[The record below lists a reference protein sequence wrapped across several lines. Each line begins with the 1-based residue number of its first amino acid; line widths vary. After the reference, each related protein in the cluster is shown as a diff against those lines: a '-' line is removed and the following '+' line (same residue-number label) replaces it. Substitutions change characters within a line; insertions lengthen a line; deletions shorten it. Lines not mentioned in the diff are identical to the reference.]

1 MKILT
6 EFLSRRLPLLI
17 LFTAIFTYFSPFYLK
32 TASWVPSFLLG
43 VVIFFTG
50 ISMDVAAI
58 RGMKAKKRELIM
70 ATLLKWTLTVFT
82 SIGIAY
88 LFFSSKPDIAAGI
101 ILSGT
106 VPSATAATL
115 YTFLAG
121 GNTSLVIAASLMDVV
136 ISPIVTPLSMLGLS
150 DMLVSISFFNLL
162 KSFLLIVVLPLSAG
176 IFFQRKFPHSAA
188 YSKSVT
194 KFGSSLA
201 LLLNVHIIVGSGKV
215 VIQKELALLPIIC
228 LAVFFQVVFPMLS
241 AYIIAKKLSIHE
253 ADARATLFQ
262 AGLCNTAL
270 AAILAFEFIG
280 EFAAIA
286 PIINMVINLS
296 VGSWISN
303 YFARKNNHSYT
314 VKLPPI
320 KSDSGSQVRG
330 SGQLDSN

>member
-1 MKILT
+1 MKTLI
-6 EFLSRRLPLLI
+6 EFLSKRLPLLI
-17 LFTAIFTYFSPFYLK
+17 LFIAVFTYFSPLHLE

-50 ISMDVAAI
+50 ISMDVGAI
-58 RGMKAKKRELIM
+58 KGMKSKKRELLL
-70 ATLLKWTLTVFT
+70 ASLLKWTLTVFT

-88 LFFSSKPDIAAGI
+88 LFFSSHTGIAAGI

-121 GNTSLVIAASLMDVV
+121 GNTSLVIAASLIDVV

-150 DMLVSISFFNLL
+150 NTLVSISFFSLL
-162 KSFLLIVVLPLSAG
+162 KSFLLIVILPLSAG
-176 IFFQRKFPHSAA
+176 IFIQRKFPRSAM

-201 LLLNVHIIVGSGKV
+201 LLLNVHIIVGSGKE
-215 VIQKELALLPIIC
+215 VIQKELSLLPIIS
-228 LAVFFQVVFPMLS
+228 LAVFFQVVFPMIA
-241 AYIIAKKLSIHE
+241 AYFIAKKLSINE

-286 PIINMVINLS
+286 PIINMIINLS

-303 YFARKNNHSYT
+303 YFARKNS
-314 VKLPPI
+314 PPYAVNLRESAANTL
-320 KSDSGSQVRG
+320 KSR
-330 SGQLDSN
+330 